1 MRPMK
6 KSLVILL
13 LFSLFAPL
21 TTLAQADFNPQ
32 YIISDSEMFD
42 YKGWTISDI
51 QNFLE
56 ARGSYLAHYQTE
68 DLNGNLRTAA
78 GIIYDSSQTNQVNP
92 KYLLVTLQKE
102 QSLITDD
109 SPAQKQLDWATG
121 YAVCDSC
128 DRSDPKVA
136 KHKGF
141 AKQVDDAGG
150 IMRWY
155 FDNKEINSIIKKKDV
170 TLNIDD
176 TAVTPQSWATAF
188 LYTYT
193 PHLHGN
199 QNFWRIWQTWF
210 TQNYPDGTL
219 VKSNDPSS
227 TEIWLLQNGTKRKF
241 KNQAVLISRAD
252 PKFVVT
258 VPPSELDNYKTGT
271 DISLPNY
278 SILHTELGQYYLIDY
293 DAIRPFDSETTVRK
307 LGFQPDETIDVS
319 STDLVDYTLGPS
331 ITVSSTAPTGVIYQ
345 ITDLNNS
352 YYLLKDN
359 NFYPITDKN
368 LLTTNYK
375 NIQIQKHVKKDL
387 ALYPVVYDTPDIKD
401 GLLVKETD
409 SSVVYVIEKG
419 KKRQIADSDTFNAM
433 GYKKENVIAVNI
445 STLIGIPEGEKIFLN
460 ASLLNAKEKFL
471 GDSEAEVKDNY
482 GSKLPAYLVAEYP
495 SGRILSGKNIDTKK
509 SMASLTKLTTALT
522 VLGAKYKPS
531 QVITYS
537 TKLYG
542 VEGGN
547 LLIKDGEKI
556 TAKDAF
562 NTMLVGSANNT
573 TRMLAQATG
582 LSEKNFVAEMNKN
595 LDTWGMDNTK
605 AVDVT
610 GLDPKDQSTARD
622 LLKIFFKAYKNT
634 ELQKIMEQSSY
645 TFKELLSKDKTKSH
659 TIKNSNKLT
668 AKDNSSYKILS
679 SKTGYI
685 DEAGSNLIMLI
696 ESKKDKKQYVIIT
709 LGNPDYAN
717 RFIEPDKIAQWITT
731 TKLNLATTK

>member
-1 MRPMK
+1 MK
-6 KSLVILL
+6 KSVVFLL
-13 LFSLFAPL
+13 LLSLFAPL
-21 TTLAQADFNPQ
+21 ITTAQADFNPQ
-32 YIISDSEMFD
+32 FIISDSEMFD
-42 YKGWTISDI
+42 YKGWTIADI
-51 QNFLE
+51 QKFLE
-56 ARGSYLAHYQTE
+56 ARGSYLATYQTE
-68 DLNGNLRTAA
+68 DLNGNIRTAA
-78 GIIYDSSQTNQVNP
+78 GIIYDSSQANRVNP

-128 DRSDPKVA
+128 DRNDPKVA

-155 FDNKEINSIIKKKDV
+155 FENKETNSIIKKKDAV
-170 TLNIDD
+170 LNIDN
-176 TAVTPQSWATAF
+176 TVVVPQSWATAF

-219 VKSNDPSS
+219 VKSNEAGATDV
-227 TEIWLLQNGTKRKF
+227 WLLQNGTKRKF

-258 VPPSELDNYKTGT
+258 VPPSELNNYKTGT

-278 SILHTELGQYYLIDY
+278 SIIRTELGQYYLIDF
-293 DAIRPFDSETTVRK
+293 DAIRPFDSENTVRK

-319 STDLVDYTLGPS
+319 SSELIDYVLGPA
-331 ITVSSTAPTGVIYQ
+331 INVSSTAPTGLIYQ
-345 ITDLNNS
+345 ITDLNNN
-352 YYLLKDN
+352 YFLLKDN

-368 LLTTNYK
+368 LLSTNYK
-375 NIQIQKHVKKDL
+375 NIEVQKHTKKDL

-401 GLLVKETD
+401 GLLLKETD
-409 SSVVYVIEKG
+409 SNTTYVIEKG
-419 KKRQIADSDTFNAM
+419 KKRQIADNETFGAM
-433 GYKKENVIAVNI
+433 GYKKENVISVNI
-445 STLIGIPEGEKIFLN
+445 ATLIGIPEGDKIFLN
-460 ASLLNAKEKFL
+460 SSLMNSKEKFL

-495 SGRILSGKNIDTKK
+495 SGRILSGKNIDTKRPI
-509 SMASLTKLTTALT
+509 ASLTKLITALT
-522 VLGAKYKPS
+522 VLGEKYKPT
-531 QVITYS
+531 QTLTYS

-547 LLIKDGEKI
+547 LAIKDGEKI

-562 NTMLVGSANNT
+562 NAMLVGSANNT
-573 TRMLAQATG
+573 SRMLAQATG
-582 LSEKNFVAEMNKN
+582 MNEKSFIAAMNKN
-595 LDTWGMDNTK
+595 LDTWGMDNSK
-605 AVDVT
+605 VADVT
-610 GLDPKDQSTARD
+610 GLDENNKSTSRD
-622 LLKIFFKAYKNT
+622 LLKIFVKAYKNT
-634 ELQKIMEQSSY
+634 EIKKMMEQTSY
-645 TFKELLSKDKTKSH
+645 TFKEILSKDKVKTH
-659 TIKNSNKLT
+659 TIKNSNKLVQKT
-668 AKDNSSYKILS
+668 KNDYKILS

-696 ESKKDKKQYVIIT
+696 ESKKDKKQYVVIT

-717 RFIEPDKIAQWITT
+717 RFVEPDKIAQWISTQ
-731 TKLNLATTK
+731 KLNLASTK

>member
-1 MRPMK
+1 MK

-13 LFSLFAPL
+13 SLIVFAPL
-21 TTLAQADFNPQ
+21 MALAQADFNPQ
-32 YIISDSEMFD
+32 YIISDNEMFD

-51 QNFLE
+51 QKFLE
-56 ARGSYLAHYQTE
+56 ARGSYLANYQTE
-68 DLNGNLRTAA
+68 DLSGNLRTAA

-128 DRSDPKVA
+128 DRLDPKVA

-141 AKQVDDAGG
+141 AKQVDDAGS

-155 FDNKEINSIIKKKDV
+155 YNNKDSNPIIKKKDI

-219 VKSNDPSS
+219 VKSNEASS
-227 TEIWLLQNGTKRKF
+227 TDVWLLQNGTKRKF

-252 PKFVVT
+252 PKFIVSVA
-258 VPPSELDNYKTGT
+258 PSELDNYKTGS

-278 SILHTELGQYYLIDY
+278 SILRTELGQYYLIDF
-293 DAIRPFDSETTVRK
+293 DAIRPFDSENTVRR

-319 STDLVDYTLGPS
+319 SSDLISYALGPS

-345 ITDLNNS
+345 IADLNNS

-375 NIQIQKHVKKDL
+375 NIQIEKHTKKDL

-401 GLLVKETD
+401 GLLLKETD
-409 SSVVYVIEKG
+409 SDTVYVIEKG
-419 KKRQIADSDTFNAM
+419 KKRQLADSDTFDAM
-433 GYKKENVIAVNI
+433 GYKKENVISVNI
-445 STLIGIPEGEKIFLN
+445 ATLIGIPEGDKIFLN
-460 ASLLNAKEKFL
+460 GSLLNAKEKFL
-471 GDSEAEVKDNY
+471 GDSEAEIKDNY
-482 GSKLPAYLVAEYP
+482 GSKLPEYLVAEYP
-495 SGRILSGKNIDTKK
+495 SGRILSGKNIDTKR
-509 SMASLTKLTTALT
+509 SIASLTKLITALT
-522 VLGAKYKPS
+522 VLGEKYKPT
-531 QVITYS
+531 QTITYS
-537 TKLYG
+537 TNLYG

-547 LLIKDGEKI
+547 LAIKDGEKI

-562 NTMLVGSANNT
+562 NAMLVGSANNT

-582 LSEKNFVAEMNKN
+582 LTEKNFIAEMNKN
-595 LDTWGMDNTK
+595 LDTWGMDNSK
-605 AVDVT
+605 VSDVT
-610 GLDPKDQSTARD
+610 GLDPNNKSTSRD
-622 LLKIFFKAYKNT
+622 L
-634 ELQKIMEQSSY
+634 
-645 TFKELLSKDKTKSH
+645 
-659 TIKNSNKLT
+659 
-668 AKDNSSYKILS
+668 
-679 SKTGYI
+679 
-685 DEAGSNLIMLI
+685 
-696 ESKKDKKQYVIIT
+696 
-709 LGNPDYAN
+709 
-717 RFIEPDKIAQWITT
+717 
-731 TKLNLATTK
+731 

>member
-1 MRPMK
+1 MK
-6 KSLVILL
+6 KSLVILFL
-13 LFSLFAPL
+13 LSLFLPNI
-21 TTLAQADFNPQ
+21 TLAQADFNPQ

-51 QNFLE
+51 QKFLE
-56 ARGSYLAHYQTE
+56 ARGSYLANYQTE
-68 DLNGNLRTAA
+68 DLNGNIRTAA
-78 GIIYDSSQTNQVNP
+78 GIIYDASQANQVNP

-141 AKQVDDAGG
+141 AKQVDDAAG

-155 FDNKEINSIIKKKDV
+155 YDNKDNNPIIKKKDSI
-170 TLNIDD
+170 LNIDD
-176 TAVTPQSWATAF
+176 TEVTPQSWATAF

-219 VKSNDPSS
+219 VKSNEASS
-227 TEIWLLQNGTKRKF
+227 TDVWLIQNNLKRKF
-241 KNQAVLISRAD
+241 KNQSVLISRAD
-252 PKFVVT
+252 PKMIVT
-258 VPPSELDNYKTGT
+258 VPPSELDNYKTGP

-278 SILHTELGQYYLIDY
+278 SILRTELGQYYLLDY
-293 DAIRPFDSETTVRK
+293 DAIRPFDSENTVRK

-319 STDLVDYTLGPS
+319 ATELSDYSVGPS
-331 ITVSSTAPTGVIYQ
+331 ITVSSTAPTGVVYQ
-345 ITDLNNS
+345 ITDLNNT

-368 LLTTNYK
+368 LLSTNYK
-375 NIQIQKHVKKDL
+375 NIQIEKHKKKDL
-387 ALYPVVYDTPDIKD
+387 AAFPVVYDTPDIKD
-401 GLLVKETD
+401 GLLLREPD
-409 SSVVYVIEKG
+409 SDTVYVIEKG
-419 KKRQIADSDTFNAM
+419 KKRQLADSDTFDAM
-433 GYKKENVIAVNI
+433 GYKKENVVPVSVA
-445 STLIGIPEGEKIFLN
+445 TLIGIPDGDKIFLN

-495 SGRILSGKNIDTKK
+495 SGRILSGKNIDTKR
-509 SMASLTKLTTALT
+509 SIASLTKIITALT
-522 VLGAKYKPS
+522 VLSEKYKPT

-537 TKLYG
+537 TKSYG

-547 LLIKDGEKI
+547 LAIKDGEKI

-562 NTMLVGSANNT
+562 NAMLVGSANNT

-582 LSEKNFVAEMNKN
+582 INEKNFIKEMNKN
-595 LDTWGMDNTK
+595 LDTWGMDNSK
-605 AVDVT
+605 VADVT
-610 GLDPKDQSTARD
+610 GLDPDNKSTSRD
-622 LLKIFFKAYKNT
+622 LLKIFVKAYKNT
-634 ELQKIMEQSSY
+634 ELKKIMEQSSY
-645 TFKELLSKDKTKSH
+645 TFKEILSKDKVKTH
-659 TIKNSNKLT
+659 TIKNSNKLVE
-668 AKDNSSYKILS
+668 KNNSAYKILS

-685 DEAGSNLIMLI
+685 EEAGSNLIMLI

-717 RFIEPDKIAQWITT
+717 RFVEPDKIAQWISTQ
-731 TKLNLATTK
+731 KLNLASTK

>member
-1 MRPMK
+1 MK
-6 KSLVILL
+6 KSVVFLL
-13 LFSLFAPL
+13 LLSLFAPL
-21 TTLAQADFNPQ
+21 MTTAQANFNPQ
-32 YIISDSEMFD
+32 FIISDSEMFD
-42 YKGWTISDI
+42 YKGWTVSDI
-51 QNFLE
+51 QKFLE
-56 ARGSYLAHYQTE
+56 ARGSYLATYQTE
-68 DLNGNLRTAA
+68 DLNGNMRTAA
-78 GIIYDSSQTNQVNP
+78 GIIYDSSQVNQVNP

-128 DRSDPKVA
+128 DRNDPKVA

-141 AKQVDDAGG
+141 AKQVDNAGG

-155 FDNKEINSIIKKKDV
+155 FENKETNSIIKKKDAI
-170 TLNIDD
+170 LNIDN
-176 TAVTPQSWATAF
+176 TVVVPQSWATAF

-219 VKSNDPSS
+219 VKSNEAGATDV
-227 TEIWLLQNGTKRKF
+227 WLLQNGTKRKF

-252 PKFVVT
+252 PKFIVMVY
-258 VPPSELDNYKTGT
+258 PSELNNYKTGT

-278 SILHTELGQYYLIDY
+278 SIIRTELGQYYLIDF
-293 DAIRPFDSETTVRK
+293 DAIRPFDSENTVRK

-319 STDLVDYTLGPS
+319 SIDLINYTLGPS

-345 ITDLNNS
+345 ITDLNNN
-352 YYLLKDN
+352 YFLLKDN

-375 NIQIQKHVKKDL
+375 NIEVQKHTKKDL
-387 ALYPVVYDTPDIKD
+387 ALYPMIYDTPDIKD
-401 GLLVKETD
+401 GLLIKETD
-409 SSVVYVIEKG
+409 SNTTYVIEKG
-419 KKRQIADSDTFNAM
+419 KKRQIADSETFDAM
-433 GYKKENVIAVNI
+433 GYKKENIISINIA
-445 STLIGIPEGEKIFLN
+445 TLIGIPEGDKIFLN
-460 ASLLNAKEKFL
+460 SSLLNSKEKFL

-495 SGRILSGKNIDTKK
+495 SGRILSGKNIDTTRPI
-509 SMASLTKLTTALT
+509 ASLTKIITALT
-522 VLGAKYKPS
+522 VLGQKYKPTQS
-531 QVITYS
+531 ITYS

-547 LLIKDGEKI
+547 LSIKDGEKI

-573 TRMLAQATG
+573 SRMLAQATG
-582 LSEKNFVAEMNKN
+582 MSEKNFIAAMNKN
-595 LDTWGMDNTK
+595 LDTWGMDNSKVT
-605 AVDVT
+605 DVT
-610 GLDPKDQSTARD
+610 GLDENNKSTSRD
-622 LLKIFFKAYKNT
+622 LLKIFVKAYKNT
-634 ELQKIMEQSSY
+634 EIKKMMEQSVY
-645 TFKELLSKDKTKSH
+645 TFKEILSKDKIKTH
-659 TIKNSNKLT
+659 TIKNSNKLVQKT
-668 AKDNSSYKILS
+668 NSDYKILS

-696 ESKKDKKQYVIIT
+696 ESKKDKKQYVVVT

-717 RFIEPDKIAQWITT
+717 RFVEADKIAQWISTQ
-731 TKLNLATTK
+731 KLNLASTK